1 MTVLS
6 QSFVTL
12 VSSAAFRISIIRS
25 KNVFCVFSLPYCHT
39 LMVNY
44 LAQFIRRVSQS
55 CYIILTCD
63 EKLGTIWFWENSI
76 KGGHSYRCTVYL
88 LKALSY
94 SNCLKQ
100 THSLFLYQLHDF
112 SKYMQINRYGMLMR
126 KEYDIIKNCKP
137 SSLIRHLLTMRRMKI
152 LFSRENANTL

>member
-12 VSSAAFRISIIRS
+12 VSSAAFRISLIRS

-63 EKLGTIWFWENSI
+63 EKLGTIWFWETSI
-76 KGGHSYRCTVYL
+76 KGGHSYRCTVKHYL
-88 LKALSY
+88 IA
-94 SNCLKQ
+94 
-100 THSLFLYQLHDF
+100 
-112 SKYMQINRYGMLMR
+112 I
-126 KEYDIIKNCKP
+126 
-137 SSLIRHLLTMRRMKI
+137 
-152 LFSRENANTL
+152 A